1 MQTSKKIGSVAVD
14 SGQIMV
20 GDPCYLSA
28 FKSDEFEAKR
38 VYIKCRESDDGAKLI
53 DDKLEYGV
61 DFNHYEEVIAR
72 YGKTMN
78 ELNRT
83 GEWEFVQHK
92 PSGAYSYNGACQ
104 ATCSPA
110 QAGQLGD
117 GLAVVATSGFGD
129 GFYPVHAT
137 FVEGRVQSIT
147 VTFFTDDD
155 S

>member
-92 PSGAYSYNGACQ
+92 PSART
-104 ATCSPA
+104 ATTARAKP
-110 QAGQLGD
+110 
-117 GLAVVATSGFGD
+117 LA
-129 GFYPVHAT
+129 HQHR
-137 FVEGRVQSIT
+137 RVRWEMA
-147 VTFFTDDD
+147 
-155 S
+155 